1 MKTVMRANKQLR
13 ISDDQLEVME
23 KVGYVEVDERTGK
36 PVKPNEAI
44 DLKGENA
51 VLKEENKRL
60 TQRVEELMAQVE
72 SATKK
77 TRHPPDKG
85 SD

>member
-1 MKTVMRANKQLR
+1 MKMVMRANKQLR
-13 ISDDQLEVME
+13 ISDDQLEAME

-36 PVKPNEAI
+36 PVKPDGTM
-44 DLKGENA
+44 DLKAENA
-51 VLKEENKRL
+51 ALKEENKRL
-60 TQRVEELMAQVE
+60 TQRVEELTAQVE